1 MVVMLSR
8 VELRNKYDFQSPLP
22 SRRYFV
28 LTYHFYGTNSY
39 STNVLHKYG
48 NLVMPNLEG
57 FKIRKTFSLFAF
69 MAFLTCSFIIS
80 LILLPLQANVQEHPN
95 DGPRIFGNKITTA
108 RLI

>member
-8 VELRNKYDFQSPLP
+8 LESRNKYDFQSPLP

-48 NLVMPNLEG
+48 NLVMPNLEDR
-57 FKIRKTFSLFAF
+57 KIRNTHSGFLIEKQFSRYNAPSIKEWNAL
-69 MAFLTCSFIIS
+69 MDQIEKDLNSIVS
-80 LILLPLQANVQEHPN
+80 QH
-95 DGPRIFGNKITTA
+95 
-108 RLI
+108 